1 MTGHVPRSARVA
13 AALLIVSISV
23 WACPLAGA
31 VPPPVVDESLLPPPG
46 PAAPPRPTKQWERCF
61 VSTVAA
67 DADGVGPAQQLKNL
81 DLQAVWRLT
90 RGAGQTVAVIDT
102 GVSRHRLLP
111 HLVAGG
117 DYVFTGDGT
126 DDCDGHGTIVAGII
140 GAVQDSAT
148 GDGFAGVA
156 PDSTIIGIRQSSHKF
171 GPADQSG
178 PGFGDVNTL
187 AMAVRTAADMGAT
200 VINVSTVACA
210 AAATTLDDRALG
222 AALAYAVDVRNAVVV
237 AAAGNVGG
245 LGQCPDQNPPAD
257 PAHPGQPSWDVNVIA
272 SPAWYDEYVLTVGSV
287 DQQGAPSRFSL
298 AGPWV
303 DVAAPGEAVVSLDPD
318 GEGFVDTLPVFGSS
332 MPIVGT
338 SYAAPVVSGIAA
350 LVRSRS
356 PQLTARQVMQRIKDT
371 AHRPPADWDPF
382 VGYGIVDAVAAVSG
396 DTTAKHVTVETGV
409 PRSEAERPM
418 PQPAGRTPPDPRPRR
433 VAFSGA
439 AICVAVAVGA
449 LAMTASSAGRSRRQ
463 NAVTRH

>member
-1 MTGHVPRSARVA
+1 MRGPVPRCVRIAG
-13 AALLIVSISV
+13 ALLIAAASG

-31 VPPPVVDESLLPPPG
+31 TPPPLVDDSLLPPPR
-46 PAAPPRPTKQWERCF
+46 PPAPPRPTKQREQCF
-61 VSTVAA
+61 VSTVPVSSERIDAA
-67 DADGVGPAQQLKNL
+67 SQLKNL

-90 RGAGQTVAVIDT
+90 RGAGQSIAVIDT

-140 GAVQDSAT
+140 GAAEDSAHN
-148 GDGFAGVA
+148 DGFAGVA

-210 AAATTLDDRALG
+210 DASAALDDRALG

-245 LGQCPDQNPPAD
+245 LGQCPNQNPPAD
-257 PAHPGQPSWDVNVIA
+257 PAHPGQPNWDTVTVVV
-272 SPAWYDEYVLTVGSV
+272 SPAWYDEYVLTVSSV
-287 DQQGAPSRFSL
+287 DERGAPSRFSL

-350 LVRSRS
+350 LVRAKS
-356 PQLTARQVMQRIKDT
+356 PHLTARQVMQRIEDT
-371 AHRPPADWDPF
+371 AHRPPAGWDPF
-382 VGYGIVDAVAAVSG
+382 VGYGVVDALAAVSG
-396 DTTAKHVTVETGV
+396 DITTQPEPAEIGMPHNET
-409 PRSEAERPM
+409 ERP
-418 PQPAGRTPPDPRPRR
+418 TPPPAIRTEPDTRPRR

-439 AICVAVAVGA
+439 AICVAVTIGA
-449 LAMTASSAGRSRRQ
+449 MAMTASAGRSRRKK
-463 NAVTRH
+463 AVTRY

>member
-1 MTGHVPRSARVA
+1 MTGHVPRCARIA
-13 AALLIVSISV
+13 AAVVIATTSV
-23 WACPLAGA
+23 WSCPLAGA
-31 VPPPVVDESLLPPPG
+31 VPPPLVDDSLLPPPG
-46 PAAPPRPTKQWERCF
+46 PPAPPRPTKQWEQCF

-67 DADGVGPAQQLKNL
+67 DGDNVGAARQLKDL
-81 DLQAVWRLT
+81 DLQSAWRLT

-140 GAVQDSAT
+140 GAAEDSAGNGFT
-148 GDGFAGVA
+148 GIA
-156 PDSTIIGIRQSSHKF
+156 PDSTIISIRQSSHKF

-210 AAATTLDDRALG
+210 AAPADLDDRALG

-245 LGQCPDQNPPAD
+245 LGQCPDQNPPTD
-257 PAHPGQPSWDVNVIA
+257 PAHPGQPNWETVNVVV

-287 DQQGAPSRFSL
+287 DQRGASSRFSL

-303 DVAAPGEAVVSLDPD
+303 DVAAPGEGVVSLDPD
-318 GEGFVDTLPVFGSS
+318 GEGFVDTLPAFGSS

-350 LVRSRS
+350 LVRARS

-371 AHRPPADWDPF
+371 AHRPPGGWDPF
-382 VGYGIVDAVAAVSG
+382 VGFGVVDALAAVSG
-396 DTTAKHVTVETGV
+396 DTTARYVTADTGV
-409 PRSEAERPM
+409 PRSEDERPV
-418 PQPAGRTPPDPRPRR
+418 PPPASGIPPDPRPRR
-433 VAFSGA
+433 VAFGGT

-449 LAMTASSAGRSRRQ
+449 MAMTASAGRSRRQ
-463 NAVTRH
+463 NTVTRD